1 MSKLYVISTPIGNIR
16 DITLRALDVLKEVD
30 VLLAEDTRVTA
41 YLLSHYQIQTP
52 IQSFHLSN
60 EHKKVAQVI
69 SWLQEGKK
77 VGLVSDAGT
86 PGISD
91 PGYLLFAAC
100 IENNI
105 QIECLPGANAL
116 LPALI
121 KSGFPCERFIFEGF
135 LPHKKGRV
143 KRIQAWL
150 QEERTVVIY
159 ESPHRLIK
167 SLEQI
172 KEILGT
178 ERKLSVSREITKKF
192 EETVNG
198 TPDELLNYFNS
209 KAIKGEFVIVIKG
222 KS

>member
-1 MSKLYVISTPIGNIR
+1 MSKLYVISTPIGNIK

-30 VLLAEDTRVTA
+30 ILLAEDTRVTGYFLA
-41 YLLSHYQIQTP
+41 HYQIKTSLH
-52 IQSFHLSN
+52 SFHLSN

-69 SWLQEGKK
+69 DWLMEGKK

-91 PGYLLFAAC
+91 PGYLLFSAC
-100 IENNI
+100 IENRI
-105 QIECLPGANAL
+105 PIECLPGANAL

-121 KSGFPCERFIFEGF
+121 KSGFPCERFIFDGF

-150 QEERTVVIY
+150 EEERTIVIY

-172 KEILGT
+172 KDILGN
-178 ERKLSVSREITKKF
+178 ERPISISREITKKF

-198 TPDELLNYFNS
+198 NAEELLLYFNS

>member
-60 EHKKVAQVI
+60 EHKKVTQVI

-100 IENNI
+100 IENGI

-121 KSGFPCERFIFEGF
+121 KSGFPCERFVFEGF

-178 ERKLSVSREITKKF
+178 ERMLSISREITKKF

-198 TPDELLNYFNS
+198 TPDELLTYFNS

-222 KS
+222 KT